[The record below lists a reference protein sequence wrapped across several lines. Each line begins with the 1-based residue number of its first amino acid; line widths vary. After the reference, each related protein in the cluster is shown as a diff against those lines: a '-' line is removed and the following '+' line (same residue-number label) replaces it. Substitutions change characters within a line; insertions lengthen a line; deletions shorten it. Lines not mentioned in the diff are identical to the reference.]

1 LHGRKYRVRV
11 NCSYS
16 GWHDVNSGI
25 PQGSVLGPLLFL
37 IYINDLIDRCG
48 LYSDIYV
55 FADDAKFFLHIM
67 EPQDSDLLQ
76 YALNELQNWSHK
88 WLLNLNINKCQV
100 MSFRRNVD
108 KTSTW
113 SALDHSNQVIPLTRP
128 EKVKDLGSMV

>member
-1 LHGRKYRVRV
+1 MYVASDIQVSCWYLIRSLTGFLIFLHGKKYRVRV

-88 WLLNLNINKCQV
+88 WLLNLNIKKCQV
-100 MSFRRNVD
+100 LSTFRPTECGQN
-108 KTSTW
+108 
-113 SALDHSNQVIPLTRP
+113 I
-128 EKVKDLGSMV
+128 